1 MGIPGPVFN
10 NEVTIIANLKWPA
23 VSGEKAAEILKMKK
37 FIFLNDFVVN
47 GYGVLSDVKEESD
60 YIKLNDNPVDP
71 NGPKAMIG
79 AGTGLGHGY
88 LVKNDGVKYYS
99 VYPSEGGH
107 QDFSPK
113 TDQEW
118 RYMNFLQ
125 DHFQIKRISLERACA
140 GPALFLIFKFM
151 AKEGIS
157 SKKFEKI
164 NFEEG
169 FNIENEDIIKY
180 GLSGECEICK
190 ETVDFFNSMYGS
202 AAGNMSLIVIP
213 TGGLYLLGGLSYALE
228 SHIKEREIFKEAFMN
243 KGRLAPLLKKI
254 PIFLIRN
261 QFMGVKGALVRI

>member
-1 MGIPGPVFN
+1 
-10 NEVTIIANLKWPA
+10 
-23 VSGEKAAEILKMKK
+23 MKK

-113 TDQEW
+113 TEREW

-125 DHFQIKRISLERACA
+125 EHFKIKRISLERACA
-140 GPALFLIFKFM
+140 GPALLLIFNFFV
-151 AKEGIS
+151 KEGIS
-157 SKKFEKI
+157 SKIFSKI
-164 NFEEG
+164 DKD

-180 GLSGECEICK
+180 GLNGECEICK

-228 SHIKEREIFKEAFMN
+228 SHIREREIFKV
-243 KGRLAPLLKKI
+243 
-254 PIFLIRN
+254 IF
-261 QFMGVKGALVRI
+261 F